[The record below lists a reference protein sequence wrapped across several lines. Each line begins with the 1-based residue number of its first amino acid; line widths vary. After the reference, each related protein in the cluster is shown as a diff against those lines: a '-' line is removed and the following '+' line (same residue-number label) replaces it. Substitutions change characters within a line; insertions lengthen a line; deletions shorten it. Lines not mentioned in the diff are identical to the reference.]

1 MCGTFHRSRW
11 LITVVTSAAR
21 REIERNPASAI
32 IESMPNIVL
41 YEADL
46 LMRTLLREWLS
57 EAGYRVQFPGERE
70 VPSDS
75 RADLVIA
82 SVYMPKHT
90 GVQYVR
96 AIRSAHPG
104 APMIAISGQ
113 FRSGMSQDGA
123 AARALGVQQVIA
135 KPLVRT
141 DLLEAVRAMIHP
153 SG

>member
-1 MCGTFHRSRW
+1 MN
-11 LITVVTSAAR
+11 LAPV
-21 REIERNPASAI
+21 I

-46 LMRTLLREWLS
+46 LMRTLLSEWLS
-57 EAGYRVQFPGERE
+57 EAGYRVHFPGERE
-70 VPSDS
+70 MPSDG

-82 SVYMPKHT
+82 SVYMPKHA

-96 AIRSAHPG
+96 AIRSAHPST
-104 APMIAISGQ
+104 PIIAISGQ
-113 FRSGMSQDGA
+113 FRSGMSQGGA

-135 KPLVRT
+135 KPLVRA
-141 DLLEAVRAMIHP
+141 DLLEAVRAMIRP